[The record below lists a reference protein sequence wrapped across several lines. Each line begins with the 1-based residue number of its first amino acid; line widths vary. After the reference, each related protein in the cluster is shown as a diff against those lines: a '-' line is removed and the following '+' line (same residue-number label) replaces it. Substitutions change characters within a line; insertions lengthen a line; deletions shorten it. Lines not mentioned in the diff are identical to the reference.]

1 MSNLTHNQVADS
13 LAAHLRGNTD
23 RMVWTDTQLG
33 PAGSPRPDVYTISK
47 SYSRFAADAYEVKV
61 SVSDLRHDLTEG
73 KWQKYRQFAHR
84 VWFAFPRGLAPITE
98 VPRECGVILMG
109 EGGAWRAA
117 RKPISQPR
125 DTLPHDAWMKLLI
138 ESHPRALEI
147 DTLESMRAR
156 QAADWK
162 VQEILRAQ
170 LGEEAARLFGDLQA
184 ARTRFKY
191 DTDVLREQSKSMH
204 ERHEAQRKRLQEEA
218 AAERT
223 WLDDEMR
230 RLAVALGLPA
240 EGSISAHQLVSAMN
254 SMRKRL
260 ELADIDRA
268 ITQMQAI
275 KTNLAQAI
283 KGDEH
288 ARCAA
293 S

>member
-1 MSNLTHNQVADS
+1 MTHNQVANS

-33 PAGSPRPDVYTISK
+33 PSGSPRPDVFTINK

-125 DTLPHDAWMKLLI
+125 DTLPHDAWMKLLL
-138 ESHPRALEI
+138 ESHPRALEV

-162 VQEILRAQ
+162 VQEILRTR

-184 ARTRFKY
+184 ARTRFEL
-191 DTDVLREQSKSMH
+191 DTTVLREEAKAMR
-204 ERHEAQRKRLQEEA
+204 ERHEAERTRLKRDLAE
-218 AAERT
+218 ERT
-223 WLDDEMR
+223 WLNEEMR
-230 RLAVALGLPA
+230 TFAAALGIPQ
-240 EGSISAHQLVSAMN
+240 GGDISATQIVMAMN
-254 SMRKRL
+254 RMRTRMQ
-260 ELADIDRA
+260 LADIDRA
-268 ITQMQAI
+268 IKQMQDI
-275 KTNLAQAI
+275 KDVLQQAI